1 MDQPKG
7 PNVPLPLT
15 SITNTH
21 QYCLQPHD
29 HPQER
34 ASDLLWPADEL
45 PAAPITTLWLHQGTK
60 VRNSRAD
67 ILEGYEQVSHEKSV
81 FDDSRHRILKCP
93 FSKTKYSTFV
103 SYVYIP
109 PRLTRSDNEHLAG
122 FLVCSGY
129 GFQPFESAHFVLGI
143 TGGNISTRTF

>member
-21 QYCLQPHD
+21 QYCLQPHEN
-29 HPQER
+29 PQEQ
-34 ASDLLWPADEL
+34 ASDLIWPADEL

-81 FDDSRHRILKCP
+81 FDDSRHRIFKRRL
-93 FSKTKYSTFV
+93 SKTDYSTLKSHV
-103 SYVYIP
+103 
-109 PRLTRSDNEHLAG
+109 
-122 FLVCSGY
+122 
-129 GFQPFESAHFVLGI
+129 
-143 TGGNISTRTF
+143 

>member
-34 ASDLLWPADEL
+34 ASDLLWPANEL

-81 FDDSRHRILKCP
+81 FDDSRHRNVLRP
-93 FSKTKYSTFV
+93 LSKTNYSTLL
-103 SYVYIP
+103 SHVYILP
-109 PRLTRSDNEHLAG
+109 TLTRSENELLAG
-122 FLVCSGY
+122 LLVCSGY
-129 GFQPFESAHFVLGI
+129 GFPPVESANFVLGI
-143 TGGNISTRTF
+143 TGGKISTRTF